1 MCPSAD
7 HSDNKEANVATTT
20 RRDDLARD
28 KERTLQRETFG
39 RNQRA
44 QPIEPAEALYRTRL
58 LSPAEIWR
66 S

>member
-7 HSDNKEANVATTT
+7 HSDDKDAKVATTPREYFT
-20 RRDDLARD
+20 QD
-28 KERTLQRETFG
+28 KERTLSRETFG

-44 QPIEPAEALYRTRL
+44 QTIELTESVHRTRL